1 MSDIA
6 TRLQIGYTDA
16 ADGSSSSRS
25 WNNINPEAGDAAL
38 VNMAKQMNSLQDSTV
53 KTMTSVKRV
62 DTRTLDMNAEA

>member
-25 WNNINPEAGDAAL
+25 WGNINPEATDETL
-38 VNMAKQMNSLQDSTV
+38 VNMVKQINSLQDTTV
-53 KTMTSVKRV
+53 KTLVSAKRV
-62 DTRTLDMNAEA
+62 DTKTLNLNAEA